1 MNRKI
6 KYATFAA
13 LLVVTAFAL
22 TSCSS
27 SKDSKSENK
36 KIDKESSVKTKS
48 EDNSKFTSEK
58 AIVIQTFAYDPN
70 PVDVSVGTKIT
81 WTDNDQI
88 NHTVTSGTREKP
100 TKVFDGFLANKGA
113 TYSKVFN
120 NPGTYTYF
128 CSIHPGMNGTINV
141 K

>member
-81 WTDNDQI
+81 WTDNDQ
-88 NHTVTSGTREKP
+88 RK
-100 TKVFDGFLANKGA
+100 ANK
-113 TYSKVFN
+113 
-120 NPGTYTYF
+120 
-128 CSIHPGMNGTINV
+128 SIRWLPR